1 MQLPASLAPRP
12 KGSQPAPMSAMRS
25 RAAAWVLMQLKPGSC
40 AAPRPDREAN
50 PLPVPPQ
57 VMRDKLLAG
66 AEGSARDN
74 AAIAGHW
81 AELYALEVPQELQGE
96 MHAQQAACAAIVQAK
111 GGLVEEMKGELK
123 GKDDEYVRTLK
134 QQAEDV
140 DLLLQYMSTQL
151 EEMQTAYREEL
162 SEVESAFLQVS
173 DTAWQCR
180 PAAGVVAACSR
191 LHPCSPAGW
200 GQQSVASAGR
210 RPAARST
217 YGACLL
223 QQSPLYLKG
232 HPQL

>member
-1 MQLPASLAPRP
+1 MLL
-12 KGSQPAPMSAMRS
+12 
-25 RAAAWVLMQLKPGSC
+25 
-40 AAPRPDREAN
+40 
-50 PLPVPPQ
+50 Q

-74 AAIAGHW
+74 AAIAGRW

-162 SEVESAFLQVS
+162 SEVESAFLQVGLE
-173 DTAWQCR
+173 QCL
-180 PAAGVVAACSR
+180 AVQAGCWGGRSR
-191 LHPCSPAGW
+191 LELHPCSPAG
-200 GQQSVASAGR
+200 
-210 RPAARST
+210 
-217 YGACLL
+217 
-223 QQSPLYLKG
+223 
-232 HPQL
+232 

>member
-1 MQLPASLAPRP
+1 MLL
-12 KGSQPAPMSAMRS
+12 
-25 RAAAWVLMQLKPGSC
+25 
-40 AAPRPDREAN
+40 
-50 PLPVPPQ
+50 Q
-57 VMRDKLLAG
+57 VMRNKLLAG

-74 AAIAGHW
+74 AAIAGRW

-162 SEVESAFLQVS
+162 SEVESAFLQVRGQRLAVQAGCWGGCS
-173 DTAWQCR
+173 LLEAASLQSCREGPAECCQCWQ
-180 PAAGVVAACSR
+180 AQLHEAQLQKACM
-191 LHPCSPAGW
+191 
-200 GQQSVASAGR
+200 
-210 RPAARST
+210 
-217 YGACLL
+217 ACLL
-223 QQSPLYLKG
+223 EPSPA
-232 HPQL
+232 

>member
-1 MQLPASLAPRP
+1 MHSKLVADAPRSP
-12 KGSQPAPMSAMRS
+12 SP
-25 RAAAWVLMQLKPGSC
+25 
-40 AAPRPDREAN
+40 EAN
-50 PLPVPPQ
+50 PLPVPLQ

-66 AEGSARDN
+66 AEGSACDN
-74 AAIAGHW
+74 AAIAGRW

-162 SEVESAFLQVS
+162 SEVESAFLQVGGQLL
-173 DTAWQCR
+173 AVQ
-180 PAAGVVAACSR
+180 AGCWR

-200 GQQSVASAGR
+200 GQQSAASAGR
-210 RPAARST
+210 RPAARSM
-217 YGACLL
+217 
-223 QQSPLYLKG
+223 
-232 HPQL
+232 

>member
-1 MQLPASLAPRP
+1 M
-12 KGSQPAPMSAMRS
+12 
-25 RAAAWVLMQLKPGSC
+25 
-40 AAPRPDREAN
+40 
-50 PLPVPPQ
+50 PPQ

-74 AAIAGHW
+74 GAIAGRW

-162 SEVESAFLQVS
+162 SEVESAFLQVGR
-173 DTAWQCR
+173 QCLAVQAGCWR
-180 PAAGVVAACSR
+180 GCSLLEAAS
-191 LHPCSPAGW
+191 LQFWSSP
-200 GQQSVASAGR
+200 QS
-210 RPAARST
+210 
-217 YGACLL
+217 
-223 QQSPLYLKG
+223 
-232 HPQL
+232 